1 MARLDLHRNLERGGY
16 LLDVQADIMRGLN
29 SRMVIPV
36 LALDQAPPPAGR
48 LNPLLTVDGTPH
60 SLVTQYMSAVSI
72 KLLGDVVAS
81 FQNRD
86 TEIIAAIDLLISGI

>member
-1 MARLDLHRNLERGGY
+1 
-16 LLDVQADIMRGLN
+16 MRGLN

-48 LNPLLTVDGTPH
+48 LNPLVTVDGISH
-60 SLVTQYMSAVSI
+60 SLVTQYMSAISV

-81 FQNRD
+81 FPTRD
-86 TEIIAAIDLLISGI
+86 TEIIAAIDLLISGV